1 MECTAC
7 DKLIQTGDIIMELS
21 KGSWD
26 GEEFIHEEVKGTY
39 HESCFPNNVPME
51 ENGDTDG

>member
-7 DKLIQTGDIIMELS
+7 DKEIKTGDIILELS
-21 KGSWD
+21 QGSWD

-39 HESCFPNNVPME
+39 HQACFPSIVPVE
-51 ENGDTDG
+51 DGDSNGE